1 MKRAPATQLA
11 PLIATQIATQVADA
25 VLYEG
30 YMLYPYRPSAIKNRQ
45 RWSFGILYPPQYP
58 EVASGT
64 ERCLMHSEVLLE
76 SLGRADVQIQLRFLH
91 LLARRLAKSADPS
104 DAQQQAGSFQPVSSL
119 LVGNDRFES
128 WDEGVERSVVFD
140 VTALAAPQELVFRFP
155 SSSETELLRDPA
167 GQLAGIVRRTQHEVT
182 GTISVA
188 AKELGRGLYKLT
200 IDIAN
205 TTPLPRNLLGRDWGN
220 RDDAV
225 LRSLVSAHTILT
237 AGDGTFVSLLDP
249 PDGLRDAAAGCRNE
263 GNFPVLVGTAP
274 ARDMLLC
281 SPIILYDYPQIAPES
296 ANAFYDATE
305 MDEMLTLRVLTL
317 SGEEK
322 DAMRLADDHV
332 RNLLERTEQSAR
344 EQLSRTHGAI
354 RSLRPESEQLA
365 DQPGDML
372 GDKP

>member
-1 MKRAPATQLA
+1 VNRALA
-11 PLIATQIATQVADA
+11 NQVADA

-58 EVASGT
+58 EVAAGT

-76 SLGRADVQIQLRFLH
+76 SLGRAHVQIRLRFLH
-91 LLARRLAKSADPS
+91 LLARRLAKCAEPS
-104 DAQQQAGSFQPVSSL
+104 DAQHQAGNFQPMSSL
-119 LVGNDRFES
+119 VVGNDRLES
-128 WDEGVERSVVFD
+128 WDEGVERSVNFD
-140 VTALAAPQELVFRFP
+140 ATALAAPQEFVFRFP

-167 GQLAGIVRRTQHEVT
+167 GQLAGVVRRTQHEIT
-182 GTISVA
+182 GTISVTSN
-188 AKELGRGLYKLT
+188 ELGHGLYKLA

-205 TTPLPRNLLGRDWGN
+205 TTPLPRNLLDRDRGN
-220 RDDAV
+220 RDDAM

-249 PDGLRDAAAGCRNE
+249 PDGLRDAAAGCRNR

-274 ARDMLLC
+274 ERDMLLC

-296 ANAFYDATE
+296 ANTFYDATE

-317 SGEEK
+317 TGEEK

-332 RNLLERTEQSAR
+332 RNLLERTELSAR

-354 RSLRPESEQLA
+354 RSLRPEGRKLGE
-365 DQPGDML
+365 PGV
-372 GDKP
+372 KP